1 MNTNAKEIIKLIIM
15 IGITFLVV
23 FATTEFVVKPVVVS
37 GESME
42 NTYKDGQYQFVN
54 RLSYHNEDPQRGDV
68 IVFEKDKGELLIKRV
83 IGLPGETIEV
93 RDGQTYI
100 NGKLF
105 EEPYTKEPLMY
116 DDMEPVTVYEDTY
129 FVMGDNRNNSLDS
142 REFGAIGKS
151 DILGKIFSQRK

>member
-1 MNTNAKEIIKLIIM
+1 M

-23 FATTEFVVKPVVVS
+23 FATTEFIVKPVVVS
-37 GESME
+37 GERME
-42 NTYKDGQYQFVN
+42 NTYKDGHYQFVI

-100 NGKLF
+100 NGKRF
-105 EEPYTKEPLMY
+105 EEPSTKEPLMY

-142 REFGAIGKS
+142 REFGAVGKS